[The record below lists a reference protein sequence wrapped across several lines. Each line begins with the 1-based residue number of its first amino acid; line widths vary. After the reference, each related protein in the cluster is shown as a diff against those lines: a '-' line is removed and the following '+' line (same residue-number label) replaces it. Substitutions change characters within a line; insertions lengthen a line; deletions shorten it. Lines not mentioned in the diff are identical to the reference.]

1 MKCYHAWKHDLSTYR
16 TACFAVPYPSQTHI
30 KTIRLCQCKH
40 AVSAEA
46 IGSAKALL
54 IQLNTW
60 TEMHSY
66 LPSIRQLKIVKNS
79 QSNMSGK
86 IVCHTQTHEKLL
98 SEKNTTALKGLYRW
112 SIFSNN
118 SLLEH
123 LQSKQRAA
131 MYFIVTTPYLC
142 LCAML
147 CTQFHSAWDNL

>member
-16 TACFAVPYPSQTHI
+16 TACFSVPYPSQTHI

-66 LPSIRQLKIVKNS
+66 LPSIRQLKIVKNW

-86 IVCHTQTHEKLL
+86 TVCHTQTHEKLL

-123 LQSKQRAA
+123 LQSKQRAVFYCNNTLP
-131 MYFIVTTPYLC
+131 MSLC
-142 LCAML
+142 YALYPVSFSMG
-147 CTQFHSAWDNL
+147 